1 MEKQPTCNPREL
13 GMKSFQTLCEFTP
26 RTPGSHCI
34 VYTTHTVY
42 TLLTLR
48 ELREEHIS
56 PRYVV
61 VFFEHEQGKR
71 SPHFMCNILLSN
83 HYATLTRAEYFDCET
98 GQHIASAILDPAH
111 VRKVEELVTII
122 AQGSNT
128 ELYRLSYRADT
139 DELILRSDSDVI
151 RIAENHIERVR
162 GGM

>member
-1 MEKQPTCNPREL
+1 METQPTCKPREL
-13 GMKSFQTLCEFTP
+13 GMKSFHTLCEFTP

-34 VYTTHTVY
+34 VFTPHTVY

-56 PRYVV
+56 PRYNVAL
-61 VFFEHEQGKR
+61 FEHEQGKR
-71 SPHFMCNILLSN
+71 FPHFKCSIVLSN
-83 HYATLTRAEYFDCET
+83 HYATLTRAAYFDSAT

-111 VRKVEELVTII
+111 VRKVEELVKLI
-122 AQGSNT
+122 AQGSDM
-128 ELYRLSYRADT
+128 ELYRLTYRADT
-139 DELILRSDSDVI
+139 DEVHIRVDSDVI